1 MLEESGFHF
10 SVTSQKNRQQS
21 GTTTNDVSIQR
32 EVEILR
38 KLSEV
43 QHSHTVKM
51 HDVFDRREK
60 VLLVMELCLEDLA
73 SFVRSTLGVIP
84 EHHSK
89 TCKEQVL
96 VALSFLHS
104 NQIIHRD
111 LKLENILSTQKTPSV
126 SLHCF

>member
-1 MLEESGFHF
+1 MVEKSGFRF
-10 SVTSQKNRQQS
+10 SVTSEKNRQQNEA
-21 GTTTNDVSIQR
+21 TTNDVSIQR

-43 QHSHTVKM
+43 QHPHIVKM

-73 SFVRSTLGVIP
+73 SFVRSTVGVLP

-89 TCKEQVL
+89 TCMEQVL
-96 VALSFLHS
+96 VALNFLHS
-104 NQIIHRD
+104 NKIIHRD
-111 LKLENILSTQKTPSV
+111 LKLENILIAQKTPSV